1 MKSITI
7 ALPGLLLSA
16 TLLLKAPPA
25 IAQIQAKEKNIT
37 WYTTHAPFPM
47 PLVTG
52 PSIPERAFPISDY
65 GAIGDGAFLNTSAF
79 EKAIQACAAAG
90 GGKVIVPPGSWLTGP
105 IQLQSH
111 IDFHLEQGAMILFT
125 RDHSQYP
132 PLKNSTTPPL
142 YGHDLEDIAL
152 TGEGIIDGAG
162 DSWRPVKKEK
172 VTAAQWK
179 SLLASGGALNKEETI
194 WWPSREG
201 MEGGSNR
208 DAQRPVLLLLTNC
221 QRILVEGVTLRNSP
235 KFVFYPNRC
244 TDLTMSHVTIFNE
257 WWAQNGDGIDISACK
272 NVVVYKCTVSAGDDG
287 ICMKSSGGDGRGSAG
302 VTIGGN
308 GKTVR
313 DEVDANK
320 VGGNGKLVPNET
332 DTSKAALQNVIIAG
346 CTVYHAHGGFVIG
359 SNTDGGVH
367 NIAVSDCN
375 FIGTDVGLRFKSNM
389 GRGGLVDNIFIQDI
403 FMRDIVNEAILFD
416 THYEDAPAGS
426 VKDLNKPTPTDKTP
440 EFRDFHI
447 SRVYCSG
454 ARKAISITGLPQM
467 PVSRIRFDTLVISA
481 GKGLVATQ
489 ARGIDLTHVKLITVQ
504 QPVYQTDPTAE
515 VRIR

>member
-1 MKSITI
+1 MNFIMI

-16 TLLLKAPPA
+16 TMLFKAAPA
-25 IAQIQAKEKNIT
+25 LAQTEARPVQIQGQNAAPTTIRAREKDIA
-37 WYTTHAPFPM
+37 WYVSHAPFPM
-47 PLVTG
+47 PAVILPSVAERSFAVT
-52 PSIPERAFPISDY
+52 DY
-65 GAIGDGAFLNTSAF
+65 GAVGDGQFLNTAAF

-90 GGKVIVPPGSWLTGP
+90 GGKVIVPAGSWLTGP

-111 IDFHLEQGAMILFT
+111 IDFHLERGAMILFT
-125 RDHSQYP
+125 RDHNQYP
-132 PLKNSTTPPL
+132 MLKNAPIPPL
-142 YGHDLEDIAL
+142 YGRDLEDIAI
-152 TGEGIIDGAG
+152 TGEGIVDGAG

-179 SLLASGGALNKEETI
+179 NLLASGGALNKEETI

-201 MEGGSNR
+201 MEGGSGR

-221 QRILVEGVTLRNSP
+221 KRILVEGVTLRNSP
-235 KFVFYPNRC
+235 KFVFYPNHC
-244 TDLTMSHVTIFNE
+244 SDLTLSHVTIFNE

-272 NVVVYKCTVSAGDDG
+272 NVVVYQCTVSAGDDG
-287 ICMKSSGGDGRGSAG
+287 ICMKSSGGAWEAF
-302 VTIGGN
+302 GN
-308 GKTVR
+308 GKAAVTG
-313 DEVDANK
+313 E
-320 VGGNGKLVPNET
+320 
-332 DTSKAALQNVIIAG
+332 AALQNVIIAG

-416 THYEDAPAGS
+416 TYYEDAPAGS
-426 VKDLNKPTPTDKTP
+426 VKDPNKAKPTDKTP

-447 SRVYCSG
+447 SRVYCNG
-454 ARKAISITGLPQM
+454 ARTAISITGLPQM
-467 PVSRIRFDTLVISA
+467 PVNRISFDTLVISA
-481 GKGLVATQ
+481 EKGLVATQ
-489 ARGIDLTHVKLITVQ
+489 ARGIDLTHVKLITTQ
-504 QPVYQTDPTAE
+504 QPVYQADPTAE
-515 VRIR
+515 VHVR